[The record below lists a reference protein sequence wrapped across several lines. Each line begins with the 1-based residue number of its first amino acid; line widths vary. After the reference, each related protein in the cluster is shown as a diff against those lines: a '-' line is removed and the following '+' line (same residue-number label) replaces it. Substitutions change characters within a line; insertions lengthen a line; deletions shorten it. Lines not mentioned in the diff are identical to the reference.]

1 MKRAFAGSV
10 LILPE
15 FGEGE
20 KRGGL
25 VRALRGRGSA
35 FGRRGQGS
43 DSRAMIRGSFEFTR
57 SMEIAMANDMG
68 FIDPT
73 AGGST
78 AKVEPAPRPADLS
91 GKVVGLLDNTKEQA
105 DIILD
110 ALGSALRERY
120 DVAKVVSMRKEH
132 YSKPATDEMIEEM
145 SREVDVAIAALG
157 G

>member
-1 MKRAFAGSV
+1 
-10 LILPE
+10 
-15 FGEGE
+15 
-20 KRGGL
+20 
-25 VRALRGRGSA
+25 
-35 FGRRGQGS
+35 
-43 DSRAMIRGSFEFTR
+43 
-57 SMEIAMANDMG
+57 MANDMG

-73 AGGST
+73 AGGSA

-91 GKVVGLLDNTKEQA
+91 GKVVGRLDNTKEQA

-110 ALGSALRERY
+110 ALGRALRERY